1 MKKKVLMIGSVVVVI
16 CVVIL
21 IIIKFPFHK
30 ETMQDK
36 IIGTFVS
43 QENQE
48 NKIIITKDEIEFVN
62 IPFERYEEVTVQ
74 GMLKLEEHNQGQQ
87 LSDVEKK
94 QFVDDLKEAI
104 KWEQLIDSKVKYRY
118 EYQEELQEIWI
129 STDTGSEKE
138 FYIGYDLKEEFL
150 DLGEDEKFIK
160 TEVK

>member
-1 MKKKVLMIGSVVVVI
+1 MKKKVLMIGSVVIVI
-16 CVVIL
+16 CVVIIM
-21 IIIKFPFHK
+21 IIVFPFQK

-62 IPFERYEEVTVQ
+62 IPFERYEKDNVQ
-74 GMLKLEEHNQGQQ
+74 GMLGLEEHNQGRK
-87 LSDVEKK
+87 LSDDEKK
-94 QFVDDLKEAI
+94 KFVDDLQEAI
-104 KWEQLIDSKVKYRY
+104 KWEKLIDSKVKYRY

-138 FYIGYDLKEEFL
+138 FYIGYDLKGKFL
-150 DLGEDEKFIK
+150 NLGEDEKYIK
-160 TEVK
+160 IED